1 MDTNKINLIE
11 RYIENNHFG
20 KLIGMD
26 FKIISEGVVDYSITI
41 KKEHLATPNAAH
53 GGVISALID
62 GALGVA
68 GLSCVYKENKVVS
81 TIEYKLNFLCPALLG
96 DQLIA
101 KAKVEQ
107 KGKRIL
113 IISCDVFCVNKKNK
127 LLAKSLGTFNAYD
140 AEKAGYN

>member
-1 MDTNKINLIE
+1 MSEKTLIE
-11 RYIENNHFG
+11 RYIENNFFG
-20 KLIGMD
+20 KFIGMD
-26 FKIISEGVVDYSITI
+26 FKIISEGLVEYSLVI
-41 KKEHLATPNAAH
+41 KKEHLSTPNAAH
-53 GGVISALID
+53 GGVTSALID

-81 TIEYKLNFLCPALLG
+81 TIEYKLNFLSPALLG
-96 DQLIA
+96 DHLIA

-113 IISCDVFCVNKKNK
+113 IITCDVFCSNRENK

-140 AEKAGYN
+140 ASRAGY

>member
-1 MDTNKINLIE
+1 MNTNKTDLIE
-11 RYIENNHFG
+11 RYIAHNHFG

-26 FKIISEGVVDYSITI
+26 FEIISEGSVDYSLII
-41 KKEHLATPNAAH
+41 KEEHLATPNAAH

-68 GLSCVYKENKVVS
+68 GLSSVYKENKVVS
-81 TIEYKLNFLCPALLG
+81 TIEYKLNFLSPALLG

-113 IISCDVFCVNKKNK
+113 IISCDVFCANRENK

-140 AEKAGYN
+140 AAKAGYN